1 MLTYWPRRRIA
12 SMVPSIN
19 SLRRSTLCWCHRRF
33 RPSVFVVPAG
43 MCCATIA
50 GPIRSIIS
58 IVRLNSEDF
67 PPGPQTTALCPGRGN
82 CYLGKTG
89 RLSHSSGV
97 RHRHRVATS
106 IADDGVMAVG
116 LNGGPTPGP
125 KHRADPQRPP
135 TALTDPATLPSGAPT
150 KPASLA
156 ESFAGADPQADAER
170 RQGLRR
176 MKVVALSFLIG
187 ATGVFLGCRWAQ
199 AAGFTAAWVGYVG
212 AAGEAGMVGA
222 LADWFAVT
230 ALFKHPLGI
239 PIPHTA
245 IIKRKKDQLGEGLG
259 TFVRE
264 TFLSREVVGTKS
276 RDAQIPSRL
285 GKWLSDTSHAERV
298 AAESATVL
306 RVVVELLRDDD
317 VQHVIDRMI
326 VRRLADRAFQWSLNA
341 GEVIQRVIERDSPTW
356 SPRFIDHLVG
366 DRIHRE
372 LMDFTDKVRRNPEHE
387 LRRSA
392 TRFLFEFADDL
403 QHDDTTI
410 ARAEAVKEQ
419 LMSREEVTNA
429 AATAWTTLKRLV
441 LEGVDDP
448 SSALRT
454 RITDAVVSIG
464 ESLRDDAELR
474 DKVDNWIVRGAE
486 HLVGQY
492 GVEITAI
499 ITDTIERWDAEEA
512 SRRIEL
518 HVDRDLQFIRI
529 NGTVVGSLA
538 GLIIY
543 GLAQLLF

>member
-1 MLTYWPRRRIA
+1 
-12 SMVPSIN
+12 
-19 SLRRSTLCWCHRRF
+19 
-33 RPSVFVVPAG
+33 
-43 MCCATIA
+43 
-50 GPIRSIIS
+50 
-58 IVRLNSEDF
+58 
-67 PPGPQTTALCPGRGN
+67 
-82 CYLGKTG
+82 
-89 RLSHSSGV
+89 
-97 RHRHRVATS
+97 
-106 IADDGVMAVG
+106 
-116 LNGGPTPGP
+116 
-125 KHRADPQRPP
+125 
-135 TALTDPATLPSGAPT
+135 
-150 KPASLA
+150 
-156 ESFAGADPQADAER
+156 
-170 RQGLRR
+170 
-176 MKVVALSFLIG
+176 MKVVALSFLVG
-187 ATGVFLGCRWAQ
+187 ATGVFLGCRWVQ
-199 AAGFTAAWVGYVG
+199 SAGITATWVGYVG

-264 TFLSREVVGTKS
+264 NFLSPQVVETKL
-276 RDAQIPSRL
+276 RDAQIPGRL
-285 GKWLSDTSHAERV
+285 GKWLSDTTHAQRV
-298 AAESATVL
+298 AAETATVL
-306 RVVVELLRDDD
+306 RVLVELLRDDD

-326 VRRLADRAFQWSLNA
+326 VRRIAEPQWGPPVGRVLATLLAEHRQEALIQLLADRAFQWSLNA
-341 GEVIQRVIERDSPTW
+341 GEIIQRVVERDSPNW

-372 LMDFTDKVRRNPEHE
+372 LMDFTDKVRRNPDHE

-403 QHDDTTI
+403 QHDDATI

-419 LMSREEVTNA
+419 LMAREEVTNA
-429 AATAWTTLKRLV
+429 AATAWKTLKRLM

-454 RITDAVVSIG
+454 RVADAVVRIG

-474 DKVDNWIVRGAE
+474 DKVDNWIVRAAE
-486 HLVGQY
+486 HLVAQY

-518 HVDRDLQFIRI
+518 HVGRDLQFIRI

-538 GLIIY
+538 GLAIY
-543 GLAQLLF
+543 AIAQLLF

>member
-1 MLTYWPRRRIA
+1 
-12 SMVPSIN
+12 V
-19 SLRRSTLCWCHRRF
+19 
-33 RPSVFVVPAG
+33 
-43 MCCATIA
+43 
-50 GPIRSIIS
+50 
-58 IVRLNSEDF
+58 
-67 PPGPQTTALCPGRGN
+67 
-82 CYLGKTG
+82 
-89 RLSHSSGV
+89 
-97 RHRHRVATS
+97 
-106 IADDGVMAVG
+106 AVG
-116 LNGGPTPGP
+116 LNGRPASGP
-125 KHRADPQRPP
+125 KHRADPQRPGP
-135 TALTDPATLPSGAPT
+135 AGSDSALLPPGDPRKA
-150 KPASLA
+150 ASLA
-156 ESFAGADPQADAER
+156 ESFAGADPHADAER
-170 RQGLRR
+170 HRALRR
-176 MKVVALSFLIG
+176 MKVVALSFLVG
-187 ATGVFLGCRWAQ
+187 ATVIFLGCRWAQ
-199 AAGFTAAWVGYVG
+199 AGGMTAAWVGYVG

-264 TFLSREVVGTKS
+264 NFLSPEVVGTKI
-276 RDAQIPSRL
+276 RDAQVPSRL
-285 GKWLSDTSHAERV
+285 GKWLSEQAHAERV

-306 RVVVELLRDDD
+306 RVVVELLRDED
-317 VQHVIDRMI
+317 VQQVIDRMI
-326 VRRLADRAFQWSLNA
+326 VRRIAEPEWGPPVGRVLSTLLAEHRQEALIQLLADRAFQWSLNA

-356 SPRFIDHLVG
+356 SPRFVDHLVG

-372 LMDFTDKVRRNPEHE
+372 LMDFTDKVRRNPDHE

-403 QHDDTTI
+403 QNDDATI

-429 AATAWTTLKRLV
+429 AGTAWKTLKRLV

-448 SSALRT
+448 SSTLRT
-454 RITDAVVSIG
+454 RIADAVVRIG

-474 DKVDNWIVRGAE
+474 DKVDNWIVRAAE
-486 HLVGQY
+486 HLVAQY

-499 ITDTIERWDAEEA
+499 ITETIERWDADEA

-518 HVDRDLQFIRI
+518 HVGRDLQFIRI

-543 GLAQLLF
+543 AVAQLLF